1 MEPTPH
7 SINMRFA
14 PAGTF
19 DLDTLA
25 DLFTRSF
32 AEYFY
37 PVNLSAEN
45 LAQQMRVESIDLWHS
60 LVMLVDEQPV
70 GIALLARRG
79 ERVWCG
85 GFGITLPWR
94 GYGLA
99 QPLAEAMID
108 QARQTGARTL
118 TLEVLTRNKRAI
130 RLYTRAGL
138 HITRD
143 LLIVEWRRPK
153 DGLPSKPNVS
163 LIATNAD
170 ELLEHFG
177 LLHPVAAAWQR
188 ELTTLILRGG
198 LLGAALRMNEDT
210 AAYVLYQK
218 GSNGGLRLADLG
230 AQDATQAKLLLAALQ
245 LHSKHLVSV
254 NEPANSPLT
263 TAFIAAGFVEIDRQH
278 EMTIKL

>member
-1 MEPTPH
+1 METTPP
-7 SINMRFA
+7 SINLRFA
-14 PAGTF
+14 PAGIF
-19 DLDTLA
+19 ALDTLA

-32 AEYFY
+32 ADYFY

-94 GYGLA
+94 GRGLA
-99 QPLAEAMID
+99 QALAEAMID
-108 QARQTGARTL
+108 QARQSGARTL
-118 TLEVLTRNKRAI
+118 TLEVLTRNERAV

-138 HITRD
+138 RITRD

-153 DGLPSKPNVS
+153 DVLPSKTDAS
-163 LIATNAD
+163 LITTSAD
-170 ELLEHFG
+170 ELLEHFR

-188 ELTTLILRGG
+188 ELATLILRGG
-198 LLGAALRMNEDT
+198 LLGEALRMNKDT
-210 AAYVLYQK
+210 MAYVLYQK
-218 GSNGGLRLADLG
+218 GSNGGLRLADLA
-230 AQDATQAKLLLAALQ
+230 AQDATQAELLLAALQ
-245 LHSKHLVSV
+245 SRSNHLVSV
-254 NEPANSPLT
+254 NEPTNSPLT
-263 TAFIAAGFVEIDRQH
+263 TAFDAAGFVEIDRQH
-278 EMTIKL
+278 EMIIEL